1 MMKHWCQTVADIM
14 GGKKKG
20 VEKER
25 GSGSNQ
31 GIVMVTKEPLCE

>member
-1 MMKHWCQTVADIM
+1 VKGGIGMMKHWCQTVADIM

-25 GSGSNQ
+25 GSGSN
-31 GIVMVTKEPLCE
+31 